1 MAGATHDP
9 FMTSRVRRVLKL
21 VEQLELAPAEVHELR
36 AELIGYE
43 GCEVDLEGAD
53 EDEQKELLTIKRRV
67 DQFLRGEVQPET
79 MAQANAFVR
88 AELRKRRQGK
98 AKATT
103 RRQPSPSG
111 HTPQARRPIR
121 LPAE

>member
-1 MAGATHDP
+1 MIR
-9 FMTSRVRRVLKL
+9 FMTSRVRRVLEL

-43 GCEVDLEGAD
+43 GCDVDLEGAD
-53 EDEQKELLTIKRRV
+53 KDEQKELLTIKRRV
-67 DQFLRGEVQPET
+67 DQFLRGEVQPVT

-88 AELRKRRQGK
+88 AELRKLRQGK
-98 AKATT
+98 KAAA
-103 RRQPSPSG
+103 RPAARQPTSSG
-111 HTPQARRPIR
+111 HAPHARRPIR